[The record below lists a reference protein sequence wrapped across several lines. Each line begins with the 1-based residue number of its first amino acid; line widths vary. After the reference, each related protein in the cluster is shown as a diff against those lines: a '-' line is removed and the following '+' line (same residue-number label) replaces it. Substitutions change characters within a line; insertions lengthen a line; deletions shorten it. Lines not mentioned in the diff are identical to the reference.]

1 MSVLFRP
8 AARAAQA
15 LVRRP
20 SSAAG
25 LLALFSLAACQDS
38 ALVSAPEL
46 PAATAPR
53 FSLATGPQDS
63 VGAAASDTGEV
74 VPGQY
79 VVVFHKGRADAPG
92 LAKKL
97 ADEHGGTLRH
107 TYTTVF
113 EGFAAK
119 LPEQAVAALEH
130 NPHVERVY
138 PDRRIRGADVQ
149 TGVASWGLDRV
160 DQPTLP
166 LDGSYG
172 FGLTGYGVH
181 LYIVD
186 SGINT
191 GHPEFGGRADGVYT
205 AINDGN
211 GTNDCHG
218 HGTHVAG
225 TAAGASV
232 GLARQARVHAVRVLD
247 CGNSGYTSG
256 FAAGL
261 DWVARNGQRPAVANL
276 SLVAYGIDPYLEQAV
291 SNAVA
296 SGVTVVVA
304 AGNAATDACGV
315 SPARTPSAI
324 TVGASN
330 SGDGQAG
337 FSNWGSCVDL
347 YAPGEAI
354 YSAYGS
360 GYAHMSGTSM
370 ASPHVAGAA
379 ALVLQANPGAT
390 PAQVGARLLERAA
403 AGSLSGLGTGSPN
416 RLLQTAGLEAPIS
429 GTSPT
434 PTSPTPTPTPT
445 PTPAPTVAA
454 PVATFTVSCPAS
466 RGTCNFDASASTTAI
481 ASYDWSFGD
490 GGSATGT
497 TPKASR
503 TYRAIGSY
511 TVKLTVTD
519 GQGRTASTQ
528 QTLRIRKL

>member
-8 AARAAQA
+8 AARAARA

-25 LLALFSLAACQDS
+25 LLALCSLAACQDS
-38 ALVSAPEL
+38 AFVSAPEL
-46 PAATAPR
+46 PAATAARPLFTAASSPDR
-53 FSLATGPQDS
+53 PE
-63 VGAAASDTGEV
+63 AAASDTGEV

-79 VVVFHKGRADAPG
+79 VVVFRKGRADAPG

-97 ADEHGGTLRH
+97 ADDHRGTLRH

-119 LPEQAVAALEH
+119 LPERAVAALEH
-130 NPHVERVY
+130 NPNVEGVY

-149 TGVASWGLDRV
+149 AGVASWGLDRV

-166 LDGSYG
+166 LDGAYG

-225 TAAGASV
+225 TAGGATV
-232 GLARQARVHAVRVLD
+232 GLARQARLHAVRVLD
-247 CGNSGYTSG
+247 CRNSGYTSG

-261 DWVARNGQRPAVANL
+261 DWVVRNGQRPAVANM
-276 SLVAYGIDPYLEQAV
+276 SLVAWGLDPYLEQAV
-291 SNAVA
+291 SNAA
-296 SGVTVVVA
+296 AAGVTVVVA

-315 SPARTPSAI
+315 SPARTPAAI
-324 TVGASN
+324 TVGAST
-330 SGDGQAG
+330 SGDWQAG

-347 YAPGEAI
+347 YAPGESI

-370 ASPHVAGAA
+370 ATPHVAGAA

-390 PAQVGARLLERAA
+390 PAQVTERLLATSAA
-403 AGSLSGLGTGSPN
+403 QRLSGLGAGSPN
-416 RLLQTAGLEAPIS
+416 RLLQTAGLEAPIGGTS
-429 GTSPT
+429 PTSPT

-445 PTPAPTVAA
+445 TAA

-466 RGTCNFDASASTTAI
+466 RGTCNFDASSSTTAI
-481 ASYDWSFGD
+481 TKYDWSFGD
-490 GGSATGT
+490 GGAATGGS
-497 TPKASR
+497 PKTSR
-503 TYRAIGSY
+503 TYRAVGSY
-511 TVKLTVTD
+511 TVTLTVTD
-519 GQGRTASTQ
+519 GQGRTASAQ